1 MIYSLYAIRDVKV
14 GFLTPTAEVND
25 DVAARNFYHAVSTS
39 EGILFTCS
47 SDFDLYRL
55 ASYDADSGCIISE
68 NIPVLVAQ
76 GSHALQVMR
85 KEVKDESSV

>member
-55 ASYDADSGCIISE
+55 ASYDADSGRVIPE
-68 NIPVLVAQ
+68 DIPVLVAQ
-76 GSHALQVMR
+76 GSNALKVMR
-85 KEVKDESSV
+85 KESKDDG